1 MTEKDHSWFAELR
14 TSSKEAWQTSGYES
28 LTKVQE
34 ETIPFIL
41 QGEDVLAEAPT
52 GSGKTLAYVL
62 PLIQKVD
69 PEKKHTQVLIMASS
83 HELVMQ
89 IHQEV
94 QTWTKGSGITSMTL
108 IGGANVKRQV
118 DKLKKKPHVVIGTP
132 GRIYELM
139 QKKKKLKAHEIK
151 SVVMD
156 EADQLLVPE
165 HINTVENILKST
177 LRDTQTLLFS
187 ATLPEEVIDVAQTFM
202 DEEAEVVRVTE
213 ELKKPEVTHT
223 YIVCEDRDKIENL
236 RKLARMAGFKG
247 LAFMQDIAK
256 LNVMAEK
263 LSYQNLDIGLLH
275 SDAKKEQRAKA
286 IKEFRKGEY
295 PLLLATDVA
304 ARGLDIQ
311 EINHIV
317 NLDVPKDVTS
327 YIHRAGRTGR
337 IGSTEGTVV
346 SLVNPVEEKRLK
358 KFARELNISL
368 HKKMIYKGELENAG
382 K

>member
-1 MTEKDHSWFAELR
+1 MTEREPSWFAELSE
-14 TSSKEAWQTSGYES
+14 TTKQAWTASGYET

-34 ETIPFIL
+34 QAIPFIIE
-41 QGEDVLAEAPT
+41 GGDVLAEAPT
-52 GSGKTLAYVL
+52 GSGKTLAYL
-62 PLIQKVD
+62 MPLIEKVD

-94 QTWTKGSGITSMTL
+94 QTWTKESGISSMTM
-108 IGGANVKRQV
+108 IGGANVNRQI
-118 DKLKKKPHVVIGTP
+118 DKLKKKPQIVVGTP
-132 GRIYELM
+132 GRVYELI
-139 QKKKKLKAHEIK
+139 QKKKLKAHEIK
-151 SVVMD
+151 CVVMD

-165 HINTVENILKST
+165 HMNTVENVLKST
-177 LRDTQTLLFS
+177 MKDTQILLFS
-187 ATLPEEVIDVAQTFM
+187 ATLPQEVIEVAQTFM

-213 ELKKPEVTHT
+213 ELKKPDVTHT
-223 YIVCEDRDKIENL
+223 YIVCEDRDKIDTL
-236 RKLARMAGFKG
+236 RKLARMDDFKG

-256 LNVMAEK
+256 LNIMAEK
-263 LSYQNLDIGLLH
+263 LTFQNLDIGLLH

-286 IKEFRKGEY
+286 IKGFRKGEY

-304 ARGLDIQ
+304 ARGLDIK

-317 NLDVPKDVTS
+317 NLDVPKDITS

-337 IGSTEGTVV
+337 IGSSEGTVV

-358 KFARELNISL
+358 KFARDLELHMEECI
-368 HKKMIYKGELENAG
+368 IFKGKLENAHR
-382 K
+382 